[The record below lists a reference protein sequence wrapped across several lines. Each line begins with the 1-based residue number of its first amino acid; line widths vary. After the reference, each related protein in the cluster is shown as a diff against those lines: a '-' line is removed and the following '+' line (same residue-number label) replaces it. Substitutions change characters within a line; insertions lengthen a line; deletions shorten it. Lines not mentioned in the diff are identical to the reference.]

1 MVSSNSY
8 FSKNILKGIK
18 AALDVMYFLK
28 HHLEIFI
35 SEKART
41 ASVLNG
47 LKSDPSY
54 ELIGKAKPMWPK
66 VEFHDG
72 AKYVCMVAHG

>member
-1 MVSSNSY
+1 VVSSNSY
-8 FSKNILKGIK
+8 FSSNILKGIK
-18 AALDVMYFLK
+18 AALDVTYFLQY
-28 HHLEIFI
+28 HLDKFI

-47 LKSDPSY
+47 LKSDPS
-54 ELIGKAKPMWPK
+54 WPTWLK